1 MKGVR
6 RLLMDSLLMLNK
18 IQNTRLTEELDSY
31 TLASQIERYLERTTN
46 KKEKSNA
53 SSATIDQ

>member
-1 MKGVR
+1 MKGAR
-6 RLLMDSLLMLNK
+6 RLLENSLLMLNK

-46 KKEKSNA
+46 KKEGSNA

>member
-46 KKEKSNA
+46 KKEGSNA